1 MGRKHQGGGD
11 SGQRSQEKQG
21 AGDGKRYT
29 MDCREAGQDC
39 SLSMSG
45 SMEEVMSTG
54 EMHARKAHGLRGTE
68 DEVRRQ
74 LRENIK
80 EEGGRAQE
88 ERPKAG
94 AAGAGRTE
102 QRPNMPPA

>member
-1 MGRKHQGGGD
+1 MGRKHQGGGE
-11 SGQRSQEKQG
+11 SGQRPQSEQG
-21 AGDGKRYT
+21 AVESGKRYT

-54 EMHARKAHGLRGTE
+54 EMHARKAHGMRGTE

-74 LRENIK
+74 LKENIK
-80 EEGGRAQE
+80 EEGGQE
-88 ERPKAG
+88 ERPKTG
-94 AAGAGRTE
+94 AAGASRRTE
-102 QRPNMPPA
+102 QR